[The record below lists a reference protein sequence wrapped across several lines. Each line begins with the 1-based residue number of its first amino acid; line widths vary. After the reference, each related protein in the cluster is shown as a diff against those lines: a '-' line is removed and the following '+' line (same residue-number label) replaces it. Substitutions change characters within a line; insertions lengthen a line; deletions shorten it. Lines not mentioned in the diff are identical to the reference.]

1 MQVVVNAASAGLE
14 KSEPHRLNQEHGGNV
29 RNQHSSI
36 AAHAY
41 AGAVPMSTVA
51 GSGNAA
57 VALPQPQGRQKNQET
72 LAGRPIQQQQH
83 QQRIHHETAYTFV
96 APNWEPLVGPSRQ
109 HMRMEKDVSAA
120 FA

>member
-1 MQVVVNAASAGLE
+1 MQVVINAASAGLE
-14 KSEPHRLNQEHGGNV
+14 KSEPQRLNQEHGGNF
-29 RNQHSSI
+29 RNQYSST

-41 AGAVPMSTVA
+41 ARAVLLSTVA
-51 GSGNAA
+51 GRGNAA

-72 LAGRPIQQQQH
+72 LAGRPIQQQH

-96 APNWEPLVGPSRQ
+96 APNWEPLVGRSRQ
-109 HMRMEKDVSAA
+109 HMRMEKDVSDA